1 MSTVTAKKTNPAQ
14 ESAIRCV
21 PLSSDEAAANLRLCA
36 ILREQPD
43 AATGHL
49 ILLRQTPEARVIL
62 GAACDAEG
70 SVREWLE
77 LWLQDIDAQPP
88 GETLIASNTARDT
101 AWQQLVT
108 RLRGADPEGSFS
120 SRSEKTPPR
129 PLFVDIATSQS
140 WQPWHPATDAGA
152 IEVCRDD
159 SPLAA
164 AGLPKYSE
172 HTARFGRATSGG
184 PFVQLNAE
192 AKTFSQSAPDTVEMQ
207 TLQPKGAAL
216 VALNPGGGMIFARR
230 FAPLAIEEFA
240 ELLGGRPW
248 SGIVNAKRPFRLSG
262 VYRQLDDETEMRA
275 GGQHYYG
282 ARRDQ
287 AGRLAEVL
295 CLKLLLAEQCI
306 RAVADEVRRTGLPL
320 LNVTHDSFR
329 VSLAATGGNLPF
341 CWASRVT
348 LVRPGDAIAL
358 DIASS
363 NTRYF
368 ASRIPPTASIYR
380 PEELGVPRAGVGN
393 VRIRRILTPADGGIA
408 LEGTLSSHERLSVQP
423 NELLRLRLPLKDAGT
438 VELIG
443 YIDTKAAMAP
453 GEAAF
458 RTIPL
463 NFDEA
468 RSATLR
474 SYEGIPFSQ
483 VPFEVLQPLSS
494 PCDIYSLGV
503 LALRL
508 LYAGSDLTLPVI
520 LDTALSLLRAATAEP
535 SEASLETRILALLTS
550 DERWLA
556 TLGPQNLIRPSKEGE
571 AAVVA
576 GSLPPEI
583 WARVLASILP
593 FFPGRS
599 PDAFCRDLADAPTL
613 APHTPFDTAL
623 RVFGRALNSARALF
637 LSDWKQNEEVV
648 GILSPY
654 FPAT

>member
-1 MSTVTAKKTNPAQ
+1 MSTVTAKKTTPAQ
-14 ESAIRCV
+14 DTGIRCV

-36 ILREQPD
+36 ALREQPD

-62 GAACDAEG
+62 GAACDG
-70 SVREWLE
+70 DGGVREWLE
-77 LWLQDIDAQPP
+77 LWVQDIDAKPP
-88 GETLIASNTARDT
+88 GETLVASNTARDT
-101 AWQQLVT
+101 AWTQLVA
-108 RLRGADPEGSFS
+108 RLRGADPAGAFS

-129 PLFVDIATSQS
+129 PVFVNVAT
-140 WQPWHPATDAGA
+140 WAPWHPASETGE
-152 IEVCRDD
+152 IEVARDD
-159 SPLAA
+159 NALAA

-172 HTARFGRATSGG
+172 STARFGRAAGGG
-184 PFVQLNAE
+184 PFIQLNDEARGAAE
-192 AKTFSQSAPDTVEMQ
+192 TVELR
-207 TLQPKGAAL
+207 TLQPAGANF

-230 FAPLAIEEFA
+230 FAPLGVEEFA

-262 VYRQLDDETEMRA
+262 VYRNLEDETEMRA

-295 CLKLLLAEQCI
+295 CLKLLLVDQCI
-306 RAVADEVRRTGLPL
+306 RATADEVRRTTLPL
-320 LNVTHDSFR
+320 LNVTPESLR
-329 VSLAATGGNLPF
+329 VSLAETGGNMPF

-348 LVRPGDAIAL
+348 LVRPGDAVAL
-358 DIASS
+358 DVPSS

-368 ASRIPPTASIYR
+368 ASRVPPAASIFR
-380 PEELGVPRAGVGN
+380 PEELGVPRAGIGN
-393 VRIRRILTPADGGIA
+393 VRIRRILSPAEGGIA
-408 LEGTLSSHERLSVQP
+408 LEGTLSSHERLNVQP
-423 NELLRLRLPLKDAGT
+423 NELLRLRLPLKDSGS

-463 NFDEA
+463 QFDEA

-494 PCDIYSLGV
+494 PCDLYSLGV

-520 LDTALSLLRAATAEP
+520 LDTALSLLRAASAES
-535 SEASLETRILALLTS
+535 SETSLEERILDLLRG

-571 AAVVA
+571 AVVVA
-576 GSLPPEI
+576 GSLPVEI

-599 PDAFCRDLADAPTL
+599 PEAFCRDLADAPTL

-623 RVFGRALNSARALF
+623 RTLARALNTARALF
-637 LSDWKQNEEVV
+637 LSDWRQNEEVV

-654 FPAT
+654 LPTT

>member
-1 MSTVTAKKTNPAQ
+1 MSTVTAKKITPTQDAG
-14 ESAIRCV
+14 IRCV
-21 PLSSDEAAANLRLCA
+21 PLSSDEVAANLRLCA
-36 ILREQPD
+36 VLREQPD
-43 AATGHL
+43 AAAGHL
-49 ILLRQTPEARVIL
+49 ILLRQTLDARVIL
-62 GAACDAEG
+62 GAACDADG
-70 SVREWLE
+70 AVREWLE
-77 LWLQDIDAQPP
+77 LWVQDIDAKLPR
-88 GETLIASNTARDT
+88 ETLVVSNIARDT
-101 AWQQLVT
+101 AWLQLVT
-108 RLRGADPEGSFS
+108 RLRGADPAGAFS

-129 PLFVDIATSQS
+129 PVFVNLAT
-140 WQPWHPATDAGA
+140 WAPWHPANESGE
-152 IEVCRDD
+152 IEVVRDD
-159 SPLAA
+159 SVLVA

-172 HTARFGRATSGG
+172 STARFGRAASGG
-184 PFVQLNAE
+184 PFVQINDDARAFSNVADTAE
-192 AKTFSQSAPDTVEMQ
+192 LR
-207 TLQPKGAAL
+207 TLLPAGANL

-230 FAPLAIEEFA
+230 FAPLGVEEFA
-240 ELLGGRPW
+240 ELLGARPW
-248 SGIVNAKRPFRLSG
+248 GGLVNAKRPFRLSG
-262 VYRQLDDETEMRA
+262 VYRNLDDETEMRA

-295 CLKLLLAEQCI
+295 CLKLLLVDQCV
-306 RAVADEVRRTGLPL
+306 RAVADEVRRTSLPL
-320 LNVTHDSFR
+320 LNVTPDSLR
-329 VSLAATGGNLPF
+329 VSLAETGGNMPF

-348 LVRPGDAIAL
+348 LVRPGDAVAL
-358 DIASS
+358 DVPSS

-368 ASRIPPTASIYR
+368 ASRVPPAASIYR
-380 PEELGVPRAGVGN
+380 PEELGVPRAGIGN
-393 VRIRRILTPADGGIA
+393 VRIRRSLSPTEGGIV
-408 LEGTLSSHERLSVQP
+408 LEGTLSSHERLSMQP
-423 NELLRLRLPLKDAGT
+423 NELLRLRLPLKDSGS

-468 RSATLR
+468 CSATLR

-483 VPFEVLQPLSS
+483 IPFEVLQPLSS
-494 PCDIYSLGV
+494 PCDLYSLGV

-520 LDTALSLLRAATAEP
+520 LDTALSLLRAATAEA
-535 SEASLETRILALLTS
+535 SEASLETRILDLLQG

-571 AAVVA
+571 AVVVV
-576 GSLPPEI
+576 GTLPVEV
-583 WARVLASILP
+583 WARVLACILP

-623 RVFGRALNSARALF
+623 RTLGRALNTARALF
-637 LSDWKQNEEVV
+637 LSDWRQNEEVV
-648 GILSPY
+648 SILSPY
-654 FPAT
+654 LPV

>member
-1 MSTVTAKKTNPAQ
+1 MVPTKKTNPAQ
-14 ESAIRCV
+14 DNAIRCV
-21 PLSSDEAAANLRLCA
+21 PLSTDEAAANLRLCA
-36 ILREQPD
+36 VLREQPD

-62 GAACDAEG
+62 GAACDADG
-70 SVREWLE
+70 GVREWLE
-77 LWLQDIDAQPP
+77 LWLQDIDAQPT
-88 GETLIASNTARDT
+88 GETLVASNTARDA

-108 RLRGADPEGSFS
+108 RLRGADPEGAFS
-120 SRSEKTPPR
+120 SRSEKAPPR
-129 PLFVDIATSQS
+129 PILVDTAA
-140 WQPWHPATDAGA
+140 WQPWHPATDAGGV
-152 IEVCRDD
+152 EVCRDD
-159 SPLAA
+159 SALAA

-172 HTARFGRATSGG
+172 HTARFGRAAAGG

-192 AKTFSQSAPDTVEMQ
+192 ARGAADTVELQ
-207 TLQPKGAAL
+207 TLQPKGANL
-216 VALNPGGGMIFARR
+216 LALNPGGGMIFARR
-230 FAPLAIEEFA
+230 FAPLAVEEFA

-295 CLKLLLAEQCI
+295 CLKLLLTEQCV
-306 RAVADEVRRTGLPL
+306 RTVAEEVRRTALPL

-329 VSLAATGGNLPF
+329 VSLAATSGNLPF

-348 LVRPGDAIAL
+348 LVRPGDAVAL
-358 DIASS
+358 DVPSS

-368 ASRIPPTASIYR
+368 ASRVPPTASIYR
-380 PEELGVPRAGVGN
+380 PEELGVPRQGIGN
-393 VRIRRILTPADGGIA
+393 VRIRRLLSPADGGIA
-408 LEGTLSSHERLSVQP
+408 IEGTLSSHERLSVQP
-423 NELLRLRLPLKDAGT
+423 NELLRLRLPLKDAGS

-468 RSATLR
+468 RAATLR

-494 PCDIYSLGV
+494 PCDIYALGV

-520 LDTALSLLRAATAEP
+520 LDTALSLLRAASAEP
-535 SEASLETRILALLTS
+535 SETSLETRILALLTS

-556 TLGPQNLIRPSKEGE
+556 TLGPQHLIRPSKEGE

-576 GSLPPEI
+576 GSLPMEV
-583 WARVLASILP
+583 WARVLACILP

-599 PDAFCRDLADAPTL
+599 PEAFCRDLADAPTL

-623 RVFGRALNSARALF
+623 RTLGRALNTARALF
-637 LSDWKQNEEVV
+637 LSDWRQNEEVV

-654 FPAT
+654 FPAA

>member
-14 ESAIRCV
+14 DTGIRCV

-36 ILREQPD
+36 VLREQPD

-62 GAACDAEG
+62 GALCDAEG
-70 SVREWLE
+70 GIREWLE
-77 LWLQDIDAQPP
+77 LWVQDIDAKPP
-88 GETLIASNTARDT
+88 GETLVLSNTARDT

-108 RLRGADPEGSFS
+108 RLRGADPAGTFS

-129 PLFVDIATSQS
+129 PVFVNLAT
-140 WQPWHPATDAGA
+140 WAPWHPATESGEVEVACDDDA
-152 IEVCRDD
+152 
-159 SPLAA
+159 LAA

-172 HTARFGRATSGG
+172 STARFGRAAAGG
-184 PFVQLNAE
+184 LFVKLNDE
-192 AKTFSQSAPDTVEMQ
+192 AGSSAFSAANAHELRSLLPA
-207 TLQPKGAAL
+207 GANFL
-216 VALNPGGGMIFARR
+216 PLNPGGGMIFARR
-230 FAPLAIEEFA
+230 FAPLGLEEFA

-248 SGIVNAKRPFRLSG
+248 GGIVNAKRPFRLSG
-262 VYRQLDDETEMRA
+262 VYRQLEDETEMRA

-295 CLKLLLAEQCI
+295 CLKLLLVDQSI

-320 LNVTHDSFR
+320 LNVTPDSLR
-329 VSLAATGGNLPF
+329 VSLADTGGNMPF
-341 CWASRVT
+341 CWAPRVT
-348 LVRPGDAIAL
+348 LVRPGDAVAL
-358 DIASS
+358 DVPSS
-363 NTRYF
+363 STRYF
-368 ASRIPPTASIYR
+368 ASRVAPAASIYR
-380 PEELGVPRAGVGN
+380 PEELGVLRAGLGN
-393 VRIRRILTPADGGIA
+393 VRIRRILSPADGGIA

-423 NELLRLRLPLKDAGT
+423 NELLRLRLPLKDAGS

-463 NFDEA
+463 HFDEA

-494 PCDIYSLGV
+494 PCDLYSLGV
-503 LALRL
+503 LALRM
-508 LYAGSDLTLPVI
+508 LYAGSELTLPVI

-535 SEASLETRILALLTS
+535 SDATLETRIVELFQA

-556 TLGPQNLIRPSKEGE
+556 TLGPQHLLRPSKEGE
-571 AAVVA
+571 AVVVA
-576 GSLPPEI
+576 GTLPVEV
-583 WARVLASILP
+583 WARTLASILP

-599 PDAFCRDLADAPTL
+599 SGAFCRDLADAPTL

-623 RVFGRALNSARALF
+623 RTFARALDTARSLF
-637 LSDWKQNEEVV
+637 LSDWRQNEEIT

-654 FPAT
+654 LPG